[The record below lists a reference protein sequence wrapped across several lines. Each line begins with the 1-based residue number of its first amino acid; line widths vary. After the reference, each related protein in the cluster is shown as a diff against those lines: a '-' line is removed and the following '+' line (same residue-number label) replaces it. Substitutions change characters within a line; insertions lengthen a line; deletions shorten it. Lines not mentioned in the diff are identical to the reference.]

1 MKSQK
6 TWPPIWTVVLVLGAV
21 VLYWGLNH
29 LGPITR
35 ALGTLL
41 GFFFPFF
48 LGLGMAFL
56 LNIPMRAIERGLNC
70 LTQGKAGKGLRPV
83 SLILTLLAVLGVI
96 TGVVFVVIPQLADT
110 ARSVVSQ
117 VSVFLSECQV
127 WLQELLVRYPDLPDF
142 ITSLDLN
149 ALITDLPG
157 KITALLDSA
166 GSQVVNSSI
175 TVATSVFSGVMNF
188 SIAFV
193 FALYVLAGK
202 ERIFRQFGHLLAAF
216 LPDRWLDRLHYVA
229 RRVDKI
235 FSSFFTGQ
243 CVEACILGA
252 LFFISMTL
260 LRLPFAS
267 LVAVLVG
274 FTALIPVFG
283 AFIGCVVG
291 ALLILVENPI
301 QALWFVILFLVL
313 QQLEGNLI
321 YPRVVGSSVG
331 LPPIWVLAAVTVGG
345 SMFGLVG
352 MLLFIPT
359 VSVLYSLLRD
369 TIRRRLREKAARAA
383 GEQAP
388 EPPAK
393 PS

>member
-6 TWPPIWTVVLVLGAV
+6 NWTPLWTVLLVLGAV

-29 LGPITR
+29 LGPITQ

-48 LGLGMAFL
+48 LGCGLAFL
-56 LNIPMRAIERGLNC
+56 LNIPMRAIERGLNR
-70 LTQGKAGKGLRPV
+70 LSQGRAGRGLRPV
-83 SLILTLLAVLGVI
+83 SLILTLLIVLGVL

-110 ARSVVSQ
+110 ASSVVSQ
-117 VSVFLSECQV
+117 VTVFLAKCQV

-142 ITSLDLN
+142 ITSLDFN

-157 KITALLDSA
+157 KITALVDSV
-166 GSQVVNSSI
+166 GSQVVDSSI

-193 FALYVLAGK
+193 FALYLLAGK
-202 ERIFRQFGHLLAAF
+202 ERISRQFGHLLQAF
-216 LPDRWLDRLHYVA
+216 LPERWLVRIRYVA
-229 RRVDKI
+229 RLVDKT

-267 LVAVLVG
+267 LIAVLVG
-274 FTALIPVFG
+274 FMALIPIFG

-345 SMFGLVG
+345 SMFGIVG

-369 TIRRRLREKAARAA
+369 TIRRRLREKAAR
-383 GEQAP
+383 EKAP
-388 EPPAK
+388 EPPAR
-393 PS
+393 PG